1 MTKIQTFCQINPM
14 SDFGTQPYEQWLIQM
29 EKKGNLGFNITFALS
44 HVYTKIPGHMFPS
57 KLKAN
62 ILANGIS
69 VF

>member
-1 MTKIQTFCQINPM
+1 M

-44 HVYTKIPGHMFPS
+44 PVYTKIPGHMFPS
-57 KLKAN
+57 KQKAN
-62 ILANGIS
+62 IIANGIS